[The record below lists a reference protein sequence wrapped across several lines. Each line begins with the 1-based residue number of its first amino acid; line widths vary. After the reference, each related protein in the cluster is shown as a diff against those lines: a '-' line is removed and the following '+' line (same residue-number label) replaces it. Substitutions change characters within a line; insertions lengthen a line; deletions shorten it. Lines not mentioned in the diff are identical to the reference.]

1 MRKTTLVAAG
11 LVIGLSMGLAACGSK
26 DTANQNT
33 LKSTTAAVTTAES
46 KTAAQA
52 AGKEGAEVSSEV
64 LQGEQGDTEV
74 SGQEAPNP
82 DTQPAEGEAGNEER
96 AVVVS
101 EPEGPAEEEVP
112 QAPAEEASAPAPET
126 PARKKNRSVVWRVLT
141 PVRPINT

>member
-1 MRKTTLVAAG
+1 
-11 LVIGLSMGLAACGSK
+11 MGLAACGSK

-101 EPEGPAEEEVP
+101 EPEASVAEEAP
-112 QAPAEEASAPAPET
+112 QAPAERST
-126 PARKKNRSVVWRVLT
+126 CTRTGNTRTGRKTGAQCGGNLYRFDR
-141 PVRPINT
+141 